1 MLICPVDLEA
11 CERAGC
17 RGDSCELTGVS
28 PLLLCWECGAV
39 EARQHGGEVC
49 VACLHAFTPA
59 PAAEG
64 A

>member
-1 MLICPVDLEA
+1 MLMCPVDLEA

-17 RGDSCELTGVS
+17 RGGTCEMAGMS

-39 EARQHGGEVC
+39 EGRAHGAEVC
-49 VACLHAFTPA
+49 VVCLHAFRPA
-59 PAAEG
+59 PVTEG

>member
-39 EARQHGGEVC
+39 EA
-49 VACLHAFTPA
+49 FKPA